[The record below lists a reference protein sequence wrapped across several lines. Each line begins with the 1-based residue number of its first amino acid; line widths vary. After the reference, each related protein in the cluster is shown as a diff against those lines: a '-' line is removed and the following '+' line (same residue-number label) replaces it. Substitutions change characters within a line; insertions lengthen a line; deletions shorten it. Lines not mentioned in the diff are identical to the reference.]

1 MAKRISVDIEG
12 LREEIE
18 RAYSNDKLWC
28 QLSLAQKIRIL
39 IQDGLEQAKN
49 QQSKPN

>member
-18 RAYSNDKLWC
+18 RAYSNDKFWC

-39 IQDGLEQAKN
+39 IQDGLEKAKT
-49 QQSKPN
+49 QESKPN